1 MADVAVATPEQ
12 IQVAIVLPPALT
24 KKLDEFVRLGV
35 GESREALIWLALDQF
50 IVTTEQRLERK
61 RRATGVR
68 SQAEPGS
75 HEWEAGFQQLKEIAS
90 RTPPLTDEQMN
101 ETVGEAVV
109 AVRHEYSA
117 KTPATSPVF
126 TLMCGS

>member
-109 AVRHEYSA
+109 AVRHEQQRQ
-117 KTPATSPVF
+117 V
-126 TLMCGS
+126 G

>member
-1 MADVAVATPEQ
+1 MADVAVAIPEQ
-12 IQVAIVLPPALT
+12 IQVAVILPSALM

-50 IVTTEQRLERK
+50 MVTTEQRLERQ
-61 RRATGVR
+61 RRAPGVR

-75 HEWEAGFQQLKEIAS
+75 SQWAAGFQQLKEIAS
-90 RTPPLTDEQMN
+90 RTPPLTDEQMD

-109 AVRHEYSA
+109 AVRHEQQRE
-117 KTPATSPVF
+117 V
-126 TLMCGS
+126 G

>member
-1 MADVAVATPEQ
+1 MADVAVAIPEQ
-12 IQVAIVLPPALT
+12 IQVAVILPSALM

-50 IVTTEQRLERK
+50 MVTTEQRLERQ
-61 RRATGVR
+61 RRAPGVR

-75 HEWEAGFQQLKEIAS
+75 SQWEAGFQQLEVIAS
-90 RTPPLTDEQMN
+90 RTPPLTDEQMD

-109 AVRHEYSA
+109 AVRHEQQRE
-117 KTPATSPVF
+117 V
-126 TLMCGS
+126 G